1 MQRDF
6 LFSTQFLQN
15 SCQDSIAFIELS
27 NSSHNLVVSY
37 FAACVSQLVS
47 QIGQFL
53 SMGGIV
59 TSHILHQRQ
68 QLLQRSVGMFMIV
81 VVVVMMLVTMLM
93 EVLVI
98 MGMCVI
104 MAMGMVMLMAVS
116 MAVMSMLVG
125 VCVVMLTMMCAVLC
139 VYMTVVV
146 FVATSVAV
154 MMATAM
160 AVMFMFVHSKILLL
174 FCNIFRIHKQI
185 RHLNGYG

>member
-15 SCQDSIAFIELS
+15 SCQDSIAFVELS
-27 NSSHNLVVSY
+27 NSGHDLVVSY
-37 FAACVSQLVS
+37 FATCVSQLVS

-59 TSHILHQRQ
+59 TGHILHQRQ

-81 VVVVMMLVTMLM
+81 MVVMLVTMLM
-93 EVLVI
+93 EVVMI
-98 MGMCVI
+98 MGMCVV
-104 MAMGMVMLMAVS
+104 MAMGMVMLMAVG
-116 MAVMSMLVG
+116 MTVMGMLV
-125 VCVVMLTMMCAVLC
+125 VVNMVMLMFVVVM
-139 VYMTVVV
+139 
-146 FVATSVAV
+146 
-154 MMATAM
+154 
-160 AVMFMFVHSKILLL
+160 VHSKILLL